1 MAKKITTTAKT
12 TKTAKTAAPEKRR
25 VGRPRKHPISAG
37 QYTCIS
43 VPNQCK
49 DALDDV
55 RLDLAFV
62 FGFGLSYG
70 DTIQY
75 LVKHYKDHKND

>member
-1 MAKKITTTAKT
+1 MAKKITKA
-12 TKTAKTAAPEKRR
+12 AAPEKRK
-25 VGRPRKHPISAG
+25 VGRPRKQPISVTK
-37 QYTCIS
+37 YTTIC
-43 VPNQCK
+43 VTEQCR

>member
-1 MAKKITTTAKT
+1 V
-12 TKTAKTAAPEKRR
+12 PEGCRD
-25 VGRPRKHPISAG
+25 
-37 QYTCIS
+37 T
-43 VPNQCK
+43 
-49 DALDDV
+49 LDDV

>member
-1 MAKKITTTAKT
+1 MAKKITKA
-12 TKTAKTAAPEKRR
+12 AAPEKRK

-55 RLDLAFV
+55 RLDLAFI

>member
-1 MAKKITTTAKT
+1 MAKKITTTTKAAKT
-12 TKTAKTAAPEKRR
+12 TKTAAPEKRK
-25 VGRPRKHPISAG
+25 VGRPRKHPISINK
-37 QYTCIS
+37 YTSIC
-43 VPNQCK
+43 VPEGCR
-49 DALDDV
+49 DTLDDV